1 MEKPLLKV
9 ENLSIRRNG
18 KIILDGVN
26 LEVAEGEIHVLLGLN
41 GSGKSSLAYAI
52 MGCESHRPDSGCILF
67 DGKDITHTPIDER
80 ARMGITLAWQEPACF
95 EGIRV
100 FTTAEGNAP
109 LAPRAHGLHRDRAGR
124 GGGGER
130 SDGGGQ
136 GRPGPGDP
144 RGRHRFGQQERVG
157 DADGPR
163 PGRGFRRGCHH
174 QRDAVVMGG
183 WASTQSREEAKAQ
196 RYPRISLRLGVSL
209 RGRRP
214 ELHQEGRMARLCVIC
229 GNLKFPIP

>member
-80 ARMGITLAWQEPACF
+80 ARMGITLACQEPACF

-109 LAPRAHGLHRDRAGR
+109 LARGHMDCTEIVRDEAVAENVPMVVVRDDRA
-124 GGGGER
+124 
-130 SDGGGQ
+130 Q
-136 GRPGPGDP
+136 VT
-144 RGRHRFGQQERVG
+144 H
-157 DADGPR
+157 
-163 PGRGFRRGCHH
+163 
-174 QRDAVVMGG
+174 
-183 WASTQSREEAKAQ
+183 EAAIGSVNKK
-196 RYPRISLRLGVSL
+196 
-209 RGRRP
+209 
-214 ELHQEGRMARLCVIC
+214 ELETLMARGLDEDSAVDVIIR
-229 GNLKFPIP
+229 GMLS